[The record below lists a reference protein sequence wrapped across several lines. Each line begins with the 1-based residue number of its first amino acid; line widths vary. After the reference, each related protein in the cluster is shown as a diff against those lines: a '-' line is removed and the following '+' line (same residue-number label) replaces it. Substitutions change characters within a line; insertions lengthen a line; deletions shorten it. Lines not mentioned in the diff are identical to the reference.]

1 MRQILRIFHYLKRGK
16 INLKRSQMPKYS
28 FETIEQMLLKCVL
41 EGGEPELGFRL
52 RDVKYMIIAYAD
64 RCSFQR
70 CADETGANAS
80 GERYFATLQ
89 ELYAAPQIDGQS
101 LKGRWSE
108 ADDFYCFDFE
118 L

>member
-1 MRQILRIFHYLKRGK
+1 
-16 INLKRSQMPKYS
+16 MPKYS
-28 FETIEQMLLKCVL
+28 FETIEKMLLKCVA

-52 RDVKYMIIAYAD
+52 RGTEYMIIAYAD

-80 GERYFATLQ
+80 SERYFATLR
-89 ELYAAPQIDGQS
+89 ELYGAPQIDGRS
-101 LKGRWSE
+101 LEELWGE

>member
-1 MRQILRIFHYLKRGK
+1 MSKC
-16 INLKRSQMPKYS
+16 S
-28 FETIEQMLLKCVL
+28 FKTIEQMLLKCVAQ
-41 EGGEPELGFRL
+41 GGEPELSFRL
-52 RDVKYMIIAYAD
+52 RGAEYMIIAYAD

-89 ELYAAPQIDGQS
+89 ELYAAPQIDGRS
-101 LKGRWSE
+101 LEELWSE
-108 ADDFYCFDFE
+108 TDYFYCFDFE